1 MQLED
6 RGDFRGRKM
15 SPVTS
20 LISGIKTM
28 QNKPSWYPFLTCL
41 EKIKLSL
48 KSFRKFLHI
57 K

>member
-1 MQLED
+1 MED